1 MQIGKANKKEPCHG
15 TPSLS
20 LPFHMSICHHIHH
33 AWLLH
38 CGLFGEMRP
47 RLTPVRTS
55 QIKEKISGCAGEIH
69 SLARATELTTV
80 PYVPDSTAPFAFQ
93 IRRESCKSWTGISN
107 KQAAAYAT
115 FRDEHYQLLALEGTD
130 LLSCPLSAPSLVF
143 PIITSSA
150 TGPMWCEISKR
161 FISRGGIRISAVLT
175 AFILDVVEVA
185 ASHRRKGRIV
195 ASADGLTSDMFN
207 LAELLRDREA
217 LRF

>member
-1 MQIGKANKKEPCHG
+1 MRLR
-15 TPSLS
+15 LS
-20 LPFHMSICHHIHH
+20 H
-33 AWLLH
+33 
-38 CGLFGEMRP
+38 
-47 RLTPVRTS
+47 VRTS
-55 QIKEKISGCAGEIH
+55 HINKEIPGEIY
-69 SLARATELTTV
+69 SLARATELTTA

-93 IRRESCKSWTGISN
+93 IRRESYKSWTGISN

-185 ASHRRKGRIV
+185 ASHGRKGRIV
-195 ASADGLTSDMFN
+195 ASADGLT
-207 LAELLRDREA
+207 
-217 LRF
+217 